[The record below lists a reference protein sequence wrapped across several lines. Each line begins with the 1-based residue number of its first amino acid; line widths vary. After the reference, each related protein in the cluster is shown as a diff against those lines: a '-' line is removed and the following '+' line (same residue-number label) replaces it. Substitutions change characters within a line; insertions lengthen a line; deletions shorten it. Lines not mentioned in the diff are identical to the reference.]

1 MFFSFKSEADSDASN
16 SRQARGFCKDSYG
29 VFCMLYN
36 AVAGKQDKA
45 ADRIGMYQNYTAFRD
60 FLATIF
66 EFLCSKISI
75 FAYIKSAKS
84 LFL

>member
-60 FLATIF
+60 FFARNLNFCAAKF
-66 EFLCSKISI
+66 QFLPT
-75 FAYIKSAKS
+75 
-84 LFL
+84 L